1 MSEPLVSVV
10 IVTFESQDDIS
21 DCIRS
26 VLESDIPVEL
36 TVIDNCSADRT
47 VDRVVQS
54 MHENPQCTLI
64 RNSQNL
70 GFAKAVNQGIIASR
84 GRYVLALNPDAIL
97 QRDTIRIAV
106 EALEADPAAALTGCM
121 LLNRDGTEQPGAR
134 RYLPTPWRAL
144 VRVLKLYRLAKLHPR
159 FHGFLMNKEPV
170 PRGPIEVEAT
180 SGAFMLVRRS
190 AIDQVGPL
198 DEGYFMHCEDLDWC
212 VRFRRA
218 GWKVLFVPAAKAFH
232 KKGGSSRARPIR
244 VEFYK
249 HRGMVRFYR
258 KFFRHRYPSILM
270 WAVAVAVWVRF
281 VAKALIMLLSG
292 AVRSLAS
299 LLDRRM
305 RGAGR
310 YIP

>member
-10 IVTFESQDDIS
+10 IVTFQSQDDIS

-26 VLESDIPVEL
+26 VLESDISLEL
-36 TVIDNCSADRT
+36 IVIDNCSADRT

-54 MHENPQCTLI
+54 THQSPQCTLI
-64 RNSQNL
+64 RNSANL

-84 GRYVLALNPDAIL
+84 GQYVLALNPDAVL
-97 QRDTIRIAV
+97 QRDTIRIAM

-170 PRGPIEVEAT
+170 PREPIEVEAT

-281 VAKALIMLLSG
+281 VAKALIMLLSS
-292 AVRSLAS
+292 AMRSVAS

>member
-26 VLESDIPVEL
+26 VLESDISLEL
-36 TVIDNCSADRT
+36 IVIDNCSSDRT

-54 MHENPQCTLI
+54 TQERPHCSLI
-64 RNSQNL
+64 PNSTNL
-70 GFAKAVNQGIIASR
+70 GFAKAVNQGIVASR
-84 GRYVLALNPDAIL
+84 GRYVLALNPDAIV
-97 QRDTIRIAV
+97 QQDTIRIAV

-159 FHGFLMNKEPV
+159 FRGFLMNQEPV
-170 PRGPIEVEAT
+170 PCGPIEVEAT

-258 KFFRHRYPSILM
+258 KFFRHRYPSVLM

-292 AVRSLAS
+292 AMRSLTS

>member
-26 VLESDIPVEL
+26 VLESDISLEL
-36 TVIDNCSADRT
+36 IVIDNCSSDRS

-54 MHENPQCTLI
+54 TQESPQCTLI
-64 RNSQNL
+64 RNSANL

-84 GRYVLALNPDAIL
+84 GRYVLALNPDAVL

-121 LLNRDGTEQPGAR
+121 LLNPDGTEQPGAR

-159 FHGFLMNKEPV
+159 FRGFLMNKEPV
-170 PRGPIEVEAT
+170 PREPIEVEAT

-232 KKGGSSRARPIR
+232 RKGGSSRARPIR

-281 VAKALIMLLSG
+281 VAKALIMLLSS
-292 AVRSLAS
+292 ALRSLTS

>member
-26 VLESDIPVEL
+26 VLESDISLEL
-36 TVIDNCSADRT
+36 IVIDNCSSDRT

-54 MHENPQCTLI
+54 TREHPQCTVI
-64 RNSQNL
+64 RNSANL
-70 GFAKAVNQGIIASR
+70 GFAKAVNQGIIASL
-84 GRYVLALNPDAIL
+84 GQYVLALNPDAVL

-159 FHGFLMNKEPV
+159 FSGFLMNKEPV
-170 PRGPIEVEAT
+170 PREPIEVEAT

-232 KKGGSSRARPIR
+232 RKGGSSRARPIR

-292 AVRSLAS
+292 AMRSLAS
-299 LLDRRM
+299 LVDRRM